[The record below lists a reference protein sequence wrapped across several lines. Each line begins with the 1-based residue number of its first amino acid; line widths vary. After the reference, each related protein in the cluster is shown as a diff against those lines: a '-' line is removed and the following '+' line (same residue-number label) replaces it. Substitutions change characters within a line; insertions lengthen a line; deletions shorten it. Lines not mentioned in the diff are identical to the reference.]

1 MKKGIFKIKNLFIF
15 IILIM
20 TSIFSI
26 GCVEISLEEGK
37 EENVV
42 ADSAEKLMVHFI
54 DVGQAD
60 SILIEQGNSTML
72 IDAGN
77 NDDGKII
84 KDYLSKRNITK
95 IDYLVGTHPHE
106 DHIGAMD
113 DVIYEFEIGKIF
125 MPKKTSTTKT
135 YRDVV
140 TAANKKSLKFT
151 APKVGDSF
159 KLGEATFT
167 ILAPM
172 KDYEDA
178 NDSSIVLK
186 MKYGNNTFLFTG
198 DAEGPSEQ
206 DILNS
211 KRDLTADVLK
221 LGHHGSRTSSTD
233 KFLEAVN
240 PKYGVITCEK
250 NNDYGHPHIETVKK
264 MSERNIKLYRTDE
277 QGTIVATSDGKKITF
292 NKSVASYKEGV
303 RKNKEEN
310 NIQAKNEDNKITTNK
325 SNNSSKVVYFTPKGK
340 AYHYKKDCSTL
351 SNSKNILE
359 GSLKDAKDQG
369 KNNPCEKCAS

>member
-20 TSIFSI
+20 TSVFLI
-26 GCVEISLEEGK
+26 GCAEISLEEGK

-42 ADSAEKLMVHFI
+42 ADSTEKLMVHFI

-167 ILAPM
+167 ILAPI

-211 KRDLTADVLK
+211 KSDLTADVLK
-221 LGHHGSRTSSTD
+221 LGHHGSRTSSSD
-233 KFLEAVN
+233 KFLDAVN

-277 QGTIVATSDGKKITF
+277 QGTIVANSDGKKITF

-303 RKNKEEN
+303 RKNKEAN
-310 NIQAKNEDNKITTNK
+310 NIQAKNEDNKSTTNK

-340 AYHYKKDCSTL
+340 AYHYKKDCSSL

>member
-1 MKKGIFKIKNLFIF
+1 MKKGILKIKNLFIF
-15 IILIM
+15 MILII
-20 TSIFSI
+20 TSTFLI
-26 GCVEISLEEGK
+26 GCSEIFLEDDNK
-37 EENVV
+37 NVN
-42 ADSAEKLMVHFI
+42 SMEKLMVHFI

-84 KDYLSKRNITK
+84 KDYLKKRNITK

-113 DVIYEFEIGKIF
+113 DIIYEFEIGKIF
-125 MPKKTSTTKT
+125 MPKKTATTKT

-151 APKVGDSF
+151 APKVGESF
-159 KLGEATFT
+159 NMGEAVFT
-167 ILAPM
+167 ILAPI

-178 NDSSIVLK
+178 NNSSIVLK

-198 DAEGPSEQ
+198 DAESSSEQ

-211 KRDLTADVLK
+211 KNDLSADLLK
-221 LGHHGSRTSSTD
+221 LGHHGSRTSSSD
-233 KFLEAVN
+233 KFLDAVK
-240 PKYGVITCEK
+240 PKYGIISCEK
-250 NNDYGHPHIETVKK
+250 NNDYGHPHVETVKK
-264 MSERNIKLYRTDE
+264 MRERNIKLYRTDE
-277 QGTIVATSDGKKITF
+277 QGTIVATSDGNEITF
-292 NKSVASYKEGV
+292 NKPEASYKEGV
-303 RKNKEEN
+303 RKSKEESSNTVKSESANITN
-310 NIQAKNEDNKITTNK
+310 NKNSNISKI
-325 SNNSSKVVYFTPKGK
+325 VYFTPKGK
-340 AYHYKKDCSTL
+340 AYHYKKDCSSL
-351 SNSKNILE
+351 SNSKKILE
-359 GSLKDAKDQG
+359 GTLKEAKDQG

>member
-20 TSIFSI
+20 TSIFLI
-26 GCVEISLEEGK
+26 GCAEISFEEES

-42 ADSAEKLMVHFI
+42 VDSTGKLMVHFI

-84 KDYLSKRNITK
+84 KDYLGKRNITK

-113 DVIYEFEIGKIF
+113 DVIYGFEIGKIF

-140 TAANKKSLKFT
+140 TAASKKSLKFT

-167 ILAPM
+167 ILAPI

-206 DILNS
+206 DILNNKS
-211 KRDLTADVLK
+211 DLTADVLK
-221 LGHHGSRTSSTD
+221 LGHHGSRTSSSH
-233 KFLEAVN
+233 KFLDAVN
-240 PKYGVITCEK
+240 PKYGIITCET

-264 MSERNIKLYRTDE
+264 MKERNIKLYRTDE

-310 NIQAKNEDNKITTNK
+310 NIQTKNEDNKSTINK
-325 SNNSSKVVYFTPKGK
+325 DNNSKKIVYFTPKGK
-340 AYHYKKDCSTL
+340 VYHYKKDCSTL

-359 GSLKDAKDQG
+359 GSLKDAKNQG

>member
-1 MKKGIFKIKNLFIF
+1 MKKRFSKIKNLIIF
-15 IILIM
+15 VTLII
-20 TSIFSI
+20 TSIFLI
-26 GCVEISLEEGK
+26 GCSEISLEEENDKDISVNSTGK
-37 EENVV
+37 LV
-42 ADSAEKLMVHFI
+42 VHFI

-60 SILIEQGNSTML
+60 SILIEQGNATML

-84 KDYLSKRNITK
+84 KDYLGKRNITK

-113 DVIYEFEIGKIF
+113 DIIYGFEVGKIF

-140 TAANKKSLKFT
+140 TAASKKSLKFT

-167 ILAPM
+167 ILAPI

-178 NDSSIVLK
+178 NNSSIVLK

-198 DAEGPSEQ
+198 DAETASEQ
-206 DILNS
+206 DILNNRS
-211 KRDLTADVLK
+211 DLKADLLK
-221 LGHHGSRTSSTD
+221 LGHHGSRTSSSD
-233 KFLEAVN
+233 KFLDAVN
-240 PKYGVITCEK
+240 PEYGVITCEK

-264 MSERNIKLYRTDE
+264 MKERNIKLYRTDE
-277 QGTIVATSDGKKITF
+277 QGTIVATSNGKKITF
-292 NKSVASYKEGV
+292 NKSEASYKEGI
-303 RKNKEEN
+303 RKSKEESN
-310 NIQAKNEDNKITTNK
+310 NESKNENGKISNNK
-325 SNNSSKVVYFTPKGK
+325 SSKTSKIVYFTPKGK
-340 AYHYKKDCSTL
+340 VYHYKKDCSAL

-359 GSLKDAKDQG
+359 GSLKDAKNQG